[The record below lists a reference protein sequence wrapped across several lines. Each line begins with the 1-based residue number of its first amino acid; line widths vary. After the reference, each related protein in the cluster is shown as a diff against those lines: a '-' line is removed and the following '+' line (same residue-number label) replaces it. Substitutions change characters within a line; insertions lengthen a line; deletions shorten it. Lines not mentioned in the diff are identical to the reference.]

1 MAAEK
6 NERGGYIYLPA
17 GFPFSSGAAA
27 MPGYEVVHAVFRR
40 PVPWRDGFAAIEKRF
55 KAEGRPKQALCG
67 VELRCPAPMTP
78 DGFHEFNIGYRAILE
93 DWDIII
99 DSNLVENKKE
109 IINFAGLTIA
119 PVGRG
124 VSLFAGNKYEKIE
137 FDLEK
142 IIYLST
148 PKSRNICTPDI
159 SLISFDD
166 NQISEAERIKTEQKK
181 RIRTINLLANIY
193 KKPALIITLCKPT
206 FNEEYL
212 INKDDE
218 NRKNQVKK
226 SISEMPY
233 VASLSYLFPRSDVA
247 EELIEVFVN
256 ADVDDLYGEDSDY
269 EDYYGDD

>member
-1 MAAEK
+1 MK
-6 NERGGYIYLPA
+6 
-17 GFPFSSGAAA
+17 
-27 MPGYEVVHAVFRR
+27 
-40 PVPWRDGFAAIEKRF
+40 
-55 KAEGRPKQALCG
+55 
-67 VELRCPAPMTP
+67 
-78 DGFHEFNIGYRAILE
+78 

-99 DSNLVENKKE
+99 DSNIVENKKD
-109 IINFAGLTIA
+109 IIDFAGLPIA

-124 VSLFAGNKYEKIE
+124 VSLYVGNKYEKLE

-142 IIYLST
+142 LIYLST

-159 SLISFDD
+159 SLISFD
-166 NQISEAERIKTEQKK
+166 NQISEAERIKVEQKK

-193 KKPALIITLCKPT
+193 KNLLIITLCKPT

-218 NRKNQVKK
+218 NEKNQIKK

-233 VASLSYLFPRSDVA
+233 VASLSYLFPRSDVE